1 MLVNSPQHIR
11 APIIWLGTI
20 AAGAM
25 FVGRA
30 PYFAAEQKAMLVY
43 EGLGEIGVSAATLSG
58 IEEAKV
64 DDFGEDL
71 K

>member
-1 MLVNSPQHIR
+1 
-11 APIIWLGTI
+11 
-20 AAGAM
+20 
-25 FVGRA
+25 
-30 PYFAAEQKAMLVY
+30 MLVY

-58 IEEAKV
+58 MEEAKV